1 MERSVIAGASN
12 YSLASQGDG
21 AFQTAHAVA
30 MRAFILCA
38 LLCGCTASPVAV
50 LPQAPAETSIYLVPQ
65 GGHTGIAVRRA
76 DIPDPL
82 WPEKRDFPHADY
94 LEVGWG
100 ERDFYMAEAPGPWLW
115 FKAAFFPNRSVLH
128 LAGIRGDLAV
138 FFPSSEI
145 IELPLSRPALDG
157 LLRYVDQAF
166 ARDDRA
172 AAEPLGPGQYG
183 DSRFYPG
190 RETFHLLRTCNVWTA
205 GALRAAG
212 LPVRDAI
219 TLDGLMSQVRALRAR

>member
-1 MERSVIAGASN
+1 
-12 YSLASQGDG
+12 
-21 AFQTAHAVA
+21 
-30 MRAFILCA
+30 MRAL
-38 LLCGCTASPVAV
+38 LLCCLLVGCANSPVAV
-50 LPQAPAETSIYLVPQ
+50 LPQAPLETSIFLVPQ

-100 ERDFYMAEAPGPWLW
+100 ERDFYMAETPGPWLW

-128 LAGIRGDLAV
+128 VAGIRGELAPS
-138 FFPSSEI
+138 FPGSEI
-145 IELPLSRPALDG
+145 LELRVSRPALEG
-157 LLRYVDQAF
+157 LLRYVHDAF
-166 ARDDRA
+166 ERDGTGA
-172 AAEPLGPGQYG
+172 AAPLARGLYG

-212 LPVRDAI
+212 LPVRNAI
-219 TLDGLMSQVRALRAR
+219 TLDGLMRQVRALRAR